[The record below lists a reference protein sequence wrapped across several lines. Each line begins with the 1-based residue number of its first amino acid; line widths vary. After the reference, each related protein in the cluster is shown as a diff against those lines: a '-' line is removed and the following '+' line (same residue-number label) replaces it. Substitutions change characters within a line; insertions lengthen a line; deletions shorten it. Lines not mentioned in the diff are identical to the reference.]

1 VVACVDN
8 PAARGLTME
17 LGGPAAMSPMEV
29 VRLAESITGRPI
41 AIEHV
46 PAEALEQQARDA
58 AGTDGSIFPSLML
71 CQTHGD
77 EIGPCPDWLQ
87 PKTNVEDYLR
97 GLLTA
102 V

>member
-1 VVACVDN
+1 
-8 PAARGLTME
+8 
-17 LGGPAAMSPMEV
+17 
-29 VRLAESITGRPI
+29 
-41 AIEHV
+41 
-46 PAEALEQQARDA
+46 
-58 AGTDGSIFPSLML
+58 ML